1 MAENQAPK
9 NNKNGEKRPASTTFL
24 TALVIGLFAVLGV
37 IITTLLWSNQLTD
50 NAKISDSFYTTGE
63 SSAKKVDSSK
73 KSKDKNSKDDKSK
86 NNTAEE
92 KKSDSD
98 SDKAK
103 KEAEDKAKKDAE
115 DKAKKE
121 AEDKA
126 KKEAEDKAKKEAE
139 DKEANAGDS
148 TTVEAGE
155 GVNQIAARTGIPAS
169 QIAAAN
175 GMTVDSWFAY
185 PGQVVKLK

>member
-9 NNKNGEKRPASTTFL
+9 NKNNGEKRPASTTFL
-24 TALVIGLFAVLGV
+24 TALVIGLFVVLGV

-50 NAKISDSFYTTGE
+50 NAKISDSFYTTGDP
-63 SSAKKVDSSK
+63 STKKVDSGK
-73 KSKDKNSKDDKSK
+73 KSKDKKSKDDSSK
-86 NNTAEE
+86 NNTSEE

-98 SDKAK
+98 SDKSK
-103 KEAEDKAKKDAE
+103 KEAEE
-115 DKAKKE
+115 KAKKE

-126 KKEAEDKAKKEAE
+126 KKEAEAEEKAKKEAE
-139 DKEANAGDS
+139 EKEANAGDS
-148 TTVEAGE
+148 TVVEAGE